1 MHKNRFANN
10 PRFGWVFGWIFYF
23 VWKDENAFVGGW
35 GTLLVL
41 HFFYCWI
48 FGSFKKLLWE
58 RKYIFVIGNEREGYS
73 KEICCIVCFIY
84 IYIFAFVFLFAS
96 KYSFLFWWCRR
107 LFFLFFNFLMCKWLL
122 EGSCNTM
129 ESGYNWS

>member
-10 PRFGWVFGWIFYF
+10 PRFGWVFGWILYF

-41 HFFYCWI
+41 HFFIVGFLGVLKSCCEKENIY
-48 FGSFKKLLWE
+48 LWLGMKGKDIP
-58 RKYIFVIGNEREGYS
+58 RRFVAL
-73 KEICCIVCFIY
+73 CALY
-84 IYIFAFVFLFAS
+84 IYIFSFVFLFAS